1 MLIALATRELLEER
15 IYSAWSER
23 KQRGGEPDTLTPET
37 FILLHTL
44 HTSASEKPALLGPLF
59 LLPPFLAE
67 SVWLHTPES
76 VYFKAIAR

>member
-1 MLIALATRELLEER
+1 MLLENYWR
-15 IYSAWSER
+15 SEFTLPGV
-23 KQRGGEPDTLTPET
+23 KEQQGGGEPDTLTPET
-37 FILLHTL
+37 LILLHTL

>member
-1 MLIALATRELLEER
+1 MKEKR
-15 IYSAWSER
+15 
-23 KQRGGEPDTLTPET
+23 RGGEPDTLTPET
-37 FILLHTL
+37 LILLHTL

-67 SVWLHTPES
+67 SVWLHAPES